1 MDLDI
6 ELYKWFIFIYFI
18 IYRVGGTGG
27 LLSLSDEPD
36 DLFDW
41 NRLSELQRRNTL
53 CLPHMRS
60 SYPVETQN
68 KPVSVSLL
76 YTKFMK

>member
-1 MDLDI
+1 MHSHFLA
-6 ELYKWFIFIYFI
+6 
-18 IYRVGGTGG
+18 GG
-27 LLSLSDEPD
+27 LGILPTSDEPD
-36 DLFDW
+36 EMFDW

-68 KPVSVSLL
+68 KPIAVSTQYCQKSAGIH
-76 YTKFMK
+76 Y